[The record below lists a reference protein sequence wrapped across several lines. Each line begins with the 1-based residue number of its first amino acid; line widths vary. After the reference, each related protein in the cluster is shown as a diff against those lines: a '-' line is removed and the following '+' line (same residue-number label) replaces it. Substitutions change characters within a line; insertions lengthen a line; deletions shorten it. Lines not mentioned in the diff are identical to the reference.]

1 MKKETIKKFG
11 KPMALLA
18 TIGAL
23 LTSTGCT
30 THYVNSKGEI
40 IATSN
45 NTENVAR
52 IMEATG
58 NFLYGAGAVTSAA
71 ADIVHAAKGG
81 RHHHH
86 HGYYRPH
93 VAPVVVTPV
102 VTTPVVVRPAPVVV
116 APVMQWCR

>member
-1 MKKETIKKFG
+1 MQKETLKKFG

-40 IATSN
+40 IASSN
-45 NTENVAR
+45 NTEEVAR

-58 NFLYGAGAVTSAA
+58 NFLYGAGAATSAA
-71 ADIVHAAKGG
+71 ADIVDAARGG
-81 RHHHH
+81 RHHH
-86 HGYYRPH
+86 HGYYRH
-93 VAPVVVTPV
+93 YVSPVVVAPV
-102 VTTPVVVRPAPVVV
+102 VTTPVVVQPRPIVVT
-116 APVMQWCR
+116 PVMQWCR

>member
-1 MKKETIKKFG
+1 MQKETLKKFG

-23 LTSTGCT
+23 LTTTGCA
-30 THYVNSKGEI
+30 THYVNSKGEV

-45 NTENVAR
+45 NTEGVAR

-58 NFLYGAGAVTSAA
+58 NLLYGAGAAASAA

-81 RHHHH
+81 HHH
-86 HGYYRPH
+86 HGYYIRRHATP
-93 VAPVVVTPV
+93 VVFAPVVV
-102 VTTPVVVRPAPVVV
+102 
-116 APVMQWCR
+116 QWCR